1 MLLASTVR
9 DALQAQVGMI
19 NGGTIKGNTSYASGE
34 LTYLALQARR
44 PPPRRHCFL
53 LLLLLHHHHHRHHLH
68 HHHPAVQRELP
79 FPTKMVVVGMPAP
92 TLQAA
97 ILASRAGDPAV
108 EKRAYLQLDDGVEV
122 DDAAG
127 QLVAV
132 AGRPYDEDATY
143 TVALPRNLLHGRWRG
158 PGPLS

>member
-1 MLLASTVR
+1 
-9 DALQAQVGMI
+9 
-19 NGGTIKGNTSYASGE
+19 
-34 LTYLALQARR
+34 
-44 PPPRRHCFL
+44 
-53 LLLLLHHHHHRHHLH
+53 
-68 HHHPAVQRELP
+68 
-79 FPTKMVVVGMPAP
+79 MVVVGMPAP

-132 AGRPYDEDATY
+132 AGRPYDEGATY

-158 PGPLS
+158 PRASLSTPPHEPSWPGGARLHMRLLMPSHAFSRRLMRAPQRARKR